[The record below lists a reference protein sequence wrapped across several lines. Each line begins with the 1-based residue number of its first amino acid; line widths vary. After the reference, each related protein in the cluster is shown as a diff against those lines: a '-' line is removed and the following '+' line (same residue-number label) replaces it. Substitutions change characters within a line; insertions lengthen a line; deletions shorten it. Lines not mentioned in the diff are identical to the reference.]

1 MDPSRARLLP
11 LDGARAVSM
20 ALVLSLH
27 CLVSF
32 IQTPIGWA
40 IQDRSTHIVAD
51 FLVWTGRAFVMPV
64 FFLLSGFFSRLLIE
78 RGGLRGFWR
87 QRAARVLLPFVI
99 ALVPTSMAMNAL
111 WDRGRALAGRA
122 AVGAQVPVL
131 RASELPVTLSH
142 LWYLYYLLVL
152 SALAFVL
159 PRRPA
164 RFSAYLPLIAIIPAA
179 AVLLYE
185 GKLQIDTPL
194 SFRVDPFIAAYYA
207 TFFVWGWLLD
217 DAGLAVYARRLSILF
232 VASLA
237 LLGALIFPLVAS
249 AAPGAPPRA
258 PALALIASAAFTCL
272 AVATFLGACTRIF
285 RTESPLL
292 RLLADGSYWA
302 YVVHLPVAVFLQQE
316 VALLAWPAPL
326 KYFIVASITGGVCL
340 VTWWIFEA
348 ALRGFRGALRRGA
361 NTKDPAPRE
370 SGP

>member
-1 MDPSRARLLP
+1 MEPPKDRLLP

-20 ALVLSLH
+20 GLVLSLH

-40 IQDRSTHIVAD
+40 IQDRSTTLAAD

-64 FFLLSGFFSRLLIE
+64 FFLLSGFFSRLLVE
-78 RGGLRGFWR
+78 RGGLRGFLR
-87 QRAARVLLPFVI
+87 QRAARVLLPFIV
-99 ALVPTSMAMNAL
+99 ALVPISIAMNAL
-111 WDRGRALAGRA
+111 WDRGRALAARA
-122 AVGAQVPVL
+122 SVGAQVPVL
-131 RASELPVTLSH
+131 RASEFPVTLSH

-164 RFSAYLPLIAIIPAA
+164 RFSAYLPLIAIVPVA
-179 AVLLYE
+179 AVLLHE

-194 SFRVDPFIAAYYA
+194 SFHVDPFIAAFYA
-207 TFFVWGWLLD
+207 AFFVWGWLLD
-217 DAGLAVYARRLSILF
+217 DIGLYAYARRLPVLLG
-232 VASLA
+232 ASLA
-237 LLGALIFPLVAS
+237 LLGALIMPLIAS
-249 AAPGAPPRA
+249 AAPSAPPRA

-272 AVATFLGACTRIF
+272 AVATFLGACVRIF
-285 RTESPLL
+285 PKESPVL

-302 YVVHLPVAVFLQQE
+302 YVTHLPIAVFLQQE
-316 VALLAWPAPL
+316 VAFLEWPGPL
-326 KYFIVASITGGVCL
+326 KYFIVFSITAGVCL
-340 VTWWIFEA
+340 VTWRMFAA

-361 NTKDPAPRE
+361 NTKGLAPRG